1 MFEKDSIA
9 RLVIDPANVRLAV
22 RRHPSLACSSTSQR
36 THPRVSSIN
45 PTRKR
50 QISRNIIRIDRL
62 LARLKPLFSVR
73 RPSPHATS
81 TRIPTRTKRNEK
93 KLEFQPTFTTLGD
106 DRRGENNLRTRVKSI
121 KISHPMSRSSRILP
135 AGVCVCVT
143 VLNSKKITDG
153 CAYHVET
160 KPRVTKRII
169 LNPTRRLPSLYTRR
183 VRVCGSTHSRTD
195 GWMDDLCI
203 NCFYRDILW
212 WRPKSV

>member
-36 THPRVSSIN
+36 THPRVSSLN

-135 AGVCVCVT
+135 AGVCVCHRTQQQKNNRRVCVPCRDETTRNETNNPQANATFT
-143 VLNSKKITDG
+143 VVVHPSRARL
-153 CAYHVET
+153 
-160 KPRVTKRII
+160 RVHSCTH
-169 LNPTRRLPSLYTRR
+169 RRL
-183 VRVCGSTHSRTD
+183 D
-195 GWMDDLCI
+195 G
-203 NCFYRDILW
+203 
-212 WRPKSV
+212 